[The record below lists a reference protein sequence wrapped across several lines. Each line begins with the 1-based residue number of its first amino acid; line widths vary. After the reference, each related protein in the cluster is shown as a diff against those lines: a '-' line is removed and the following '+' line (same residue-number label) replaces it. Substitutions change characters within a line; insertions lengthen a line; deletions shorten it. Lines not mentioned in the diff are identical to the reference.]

1 MEHPILTIVH
11 EGSIVVGLVGVEEGT
26 NVGFDD
32 SSIVSALVVWL
43 VGENDGNLDGSNEG
57 IFDGRL
63 DGNAVGTLD
72 TLNVGVWD
80 GD

>member
-1 MEHPILTIVH
+1 M
-11 EGSIVVGLVGVEEGT
+11 GAFVGVEEGA

-32 SSIVSALVVWL
+32 SSNVVALVVWL
-43 VGENDGNLDGSNEG
+43 VGENDCNLHGSNEG

>member
-1 MEHPILTIVH
+1 M
-11 EGSIVVGLVGVEEGT
+11 GAFVGVEEGA

-32 SSIVSALVVWL
+32 SSNVVALVVWL

-57 IFDGRL
+57 SSDGSRL

>member
-1 MEHPILTIVH
+1 M
-11 EGSIVVGLVGVEEGT
+11 GAFVGVEEGE

-43 VGENDGNLDGSNEG
+43 VGEKDGNLDGSNEG
-57 IFDGRL
+57 SSDGSRL

-72 TLNVGVWD
+72 TLNVGNWD

>member
-1 MEHPILTIVH
+1 M
-11 EGSIVVGLVGVEEGT
+11 GAFVGVEEGA

-32 SSIVSALVVWL
+32 SSIVSVLVVWL

>member
-1 MEHPILTIVH
+1 
-11 EGSIVVGLVGVEEGT
+11 VGAFVGVEEGA

-32 SSIVSALVVWL
+32 SSNVVALVVWL

-63 DGNAVGTLD
+63 DGNAVGTHD
-72 TLNVGVWD
+72 ASEHVVWHVE
-80 GD
+80 

>member
-1 MEHPILTIVH
+1 MAA
-11 EGSIVVGLVGVEEGT
+11 SVGVEEGA

-32 SSIVSALVVWL
+32 SSIVGALVVWL
-43 VGENDGNLDGSNEG
+43 VVENDGNLDGSNEG
-57 IFDGRL
+57 TFDGRL